1 MKKERSTFPIFL
13 YAAAFMLSLLLIL
26 GILTSFK
33 TGISLFDK
41 EVLSVLSSIFMISL
55 FILGILAL
63 SVFITAIFSGK
74 KTPSAGG
81 STLIKDGFLRYE
93 TRDEKGRKK
102 KATVDITKIDRF
114 LNEYSELYMIK
125 GTKLFKEDKKAKGNA
140 NTLKVVLADDRKMS
154 MNELSKTDKQLY
166 DQICRFLDRIK
177 NKDSIDLSFRMRKYA
192 AEEDLVLSGR
202 DTAEKLR
209 LLARKIKDKEVKEK
223 TSDTAQRIIDNEN
236 NIYDHSDRLRKLYDH
251 YLPMLLQIVSDY
263 ITMEGH
269 DKKLVDLSSSKRRL
283 LDTLKLID
291 SVFLSFEKDEEPEGL
306 DLLDA
311 DVVKVNALLEKNEK

>member
-1 MKKERSTFPIFL
+1 
-13 YAAAFMLSLLLIL
+13 
-26 GILTSFK
+26 
-33 TGISLFDK
+33 
-41 EVLSVLSSIFMISL
+41 
-55 FILGILAL
+55 
-63 SVFITAIFSGK
+63 
-74 KTPSAGG
+74 
-81 STLIKDGFLRYE
+81 
-93 TRDEKGRKK
+93 
-102 KATVDITKIDRF
+102 
-114 LNEYSELYMIK
+114 
-125 GTKLFKEDKKAKGNA
+125 
-140 NTLKVVLADDRKMS
+140 
-154 MNELSKTDKQLY
+154 
-166 DQICRFLDRIK
+166 
-177 NKDSIDLSFRMRKYA
+177 MRKYA

-223 TSDTAQRIIDNEN
+223 TNDTAQRIIDNED

-311 DVVKVNALLEKNEK
+311 DVVKVNALLEKNENK

>member
-63 SVFITAIFSGK
+63 SVFIAAIFSGK

-125 GTKLFKEDKKAKGNA
+125 GTKLFKEDKKAKG
-140 NTLKVVLADDRKMS
+140 
-154 MNELSKTDKQLY
+154 KQ
-166 DQICRFLDRIK
+166 R
-177 NKDSIDLSFRMRKYA
+177 
-192 AEEDLVLSGR
+192 EDTGF
-202 DTAEKLR
+202 
-209 LLARKIKDKEVKEK
+209 AR
-223 TSDTAQRIIDNEN
+223 TR
-236 NIYDHSDRLRKLYDH
+236 
-251 YLPMLLQIVSDY
+251 
-263 ITMEGH
+263 
-269 DKKLVDLSSSKRRL
+269 
-283 LDTLKLID
+283 
-291 SVFLSFEKDEEPEGL
+291 
-306 DLLDA
+306 
-311 DVVKVNALLEKNEK
+311 